1 MTTPRPLRIATIA
14 PLRFPIRQPHAGG
27 VESALW
33 NEVATLRR
41 RGHRVDLV
49 APGGS
54 DFMTGGPA
62 EYVLPPV
69 AWSDDEL
76 AADDTYPAGYL
87 DVALPRLDAA
97 LDRIRR
103 HADDYDVVV
112 NHCLHG
118 LPLER
123 AGGLGVPVVSTLHT
137 PVLPELLAA
146 DRASVGGRS
155 SYLSVSSH
163 TADEWAAAGIDSVVL
178 PNGVDQSLWPL
189 GPGGAGLVWFGRL
202 VPEKGT
208 HLAIEAARLLDLPLT
223 IVGRIGDQAYFD
235 RAVAPALGDRV
246 TYVGPLGQSELAEL
260 VGRSACSLTTPVWAE
275 PFGLVVPEAL
285 MTGTPVAAHD
295 VGGVTEIARGST
307 GITTVTPG
315 DPAALAVAARD
326 LIEASR
332 MPGGRED
339 IRASTVARFSLE
351 ARVDRLEEFLR
362 AAVHRDALGLPG
374 PTSEVLAGG
383 PLAAGGL
390 ASPVLVEP
398 EAAA

>member
-1 MTTPRPLRIATIA
+1 MTPPRPLRIATIA
-14 PLRFPIRQPHAGG
+14 PLRYPIRQPHAGG

-33 NEVATLRR
+33 NEVATLRS
-41 RGHRVDLV
+41 RGHHVDLV
-49 APGGS
+49 APRGS

-62 EYVLPPV
+62 EYVMPAV
-69 AWSDDEL
+69 AWAEGEI

-87 DVALPRLDAA
+87 DDALPRLDAA

-123 AGGLGVPVVSTLHT
+123 AGSLGVPVVSTLHT
-137 PVLPELLAA
+137 PVIPELLAA

-155 SYLSVSSH
+155 TFLSVSRH
-163 TADEWAAAGIDSVVL
+163 TADEWSAAGVDSVVL
-178 PNGVDQSLWPL
+178 PNGVDESLWPL

-235 RAVAPALGDRV
+235 HFVAPALGDRV
-246 TYVGPLGQSELAEL
+246 AYVGPLGQAELAEL

-295 VGGVTEIARGST
+295 VGGVTEIARGSV

-332 MPGGRED
+332 TPGGRDD
-339 IRASTVARFSLE
+339 IRASTIARFSLG
-351 ARVDRLEEFLR
+351 ARVDRLEEVLR
-362 AAVHRDALGLPG
+362 ATVRREGLRREGLDHDALEVD
-374 PTSEVLAGG
+374 TSD
-383 PLAAGGL
+383 
-390 ASPVLVEP
+390 ASDASHAERPE
-398 EAAA
+398 EAA